1 MATENMTPAQF
12 GAYLDAKQ
20 RGPLDESSN
29 ATPAQFG
36 AYLDAKQ
43 GAAYI
48 RVSTRHYARLVA
60 RGLIPKKRLSP
71 GCVRYRK
78 SDLDALMAK

>member
-1 MATENMTPAQF
+1 METNSTSPAQF
-12 GAYLDAKQ
+12 GPYL
-20 RGPLDESSN
+20 
-29 ATPAQFG
+29 T
-36 AYLDAKQ
+36 AKQ
-43 GAAYI
+43 GAKYI
-48 RVSTRHYARLVA
+48 TISDRHFARLVA

>member
-1 MATENMTPAQF
+1 MNTT
-12 GAYLDAKQ
+12 
-20 RGPLDESSN
+20 
-29 ATPAQFG
+29 TTQFG

-43 GAAYI
+43 GAKYLSI
-48 RVSTRHYARLVA
+48 SPRHFARLVA

>member
-1 MATENMTPAQF
+1 MNGNENMTPAQF

-20 RGPLDESSN
+20 
-29 ATPAQFG
+29 G
-36 AYLDAKQ
+36 AKYLS
-43 GAAYI
+43 I
-48 RVSTRHYARLVA
+48 SPRHFARLKA
-60 RGLIPKKRLSP
+60 RGVIPFKRLSP

>member
-1 MATENMTPAQF
+1 MNGNETM
-12 GAYLDAKQ
+12 
-20 RGPLDESSN
+20 
-29 ATPAQFG
+29 TPAQFG

>member
-1 MATENMTPAQF
+1 METTTNTTTPAQF
-12 GAYLDAKQ
+12 GTYM
-20 RGPLDESSN
+20 
-29 ATPAQFG
+29 
-36 AYLDAKQ
+36 DAKQ
-43 GAAYI
+43 GAAYLTI
-48 RVSTRHYARLVA
+48 SPRHFARLVA